1 MINRDHNPSGPN
13 TMFSRNFKLMTLNM
27 GISRFGVSSFNL
39 MIIWVLLYE
48 THSPFLSG
56 LGDGILS
63 LPLFFSFIFGAL
75 IDKSSRKKEIAI
87 WSGVARAVSLFTIFL
102 GFYVNNVMLIVVSIY
117 TSGFLIG
124 LTSDILNSVRAS
136 WTKKFLSEEQYKSG
150 SSIQQTVSSMAEG
163 AGYIASGLL
172 LVFGFLESFI
182 SMFVIFIISLVPLLI
197 MRVEEST
204 EGKSA
209 MESII
214 EGLKFIRE
222 NKAIMQVMVIALLGN
237 MIFGMAGIL
246 FTSLVQ
252 IHFKISPIYVSIIF
266 FIFIVG
272 MVIGAMF
279 SRNVKGKVGNI
290 AIGLYA
296 IMGISLMSISILN
309 NIFLIIVP
317 ALVIGF
323 VIGIIN
329 VVLNT
334 AILKLLP
341 ETMMARI
348 QGAFNTFS
356 LATTFVSGMVGGI
369 LIQLTSATES
379 FLIIGIL
386 IIAIT
391 PLWLLFRE
399 LASIRI

>member
-102 GFYVNNVMLIVVSIY
+102 GFYVNNIMLIVVSIY

-348 QGAFNTFS
+348 Q
-356 LATTFVSGMVGGI
+356 VR
-369 LIQLTSATES
+369 LIHFLLLQHS
-379 FLIIGIL
+379 FLV
-386 IIAIT
+386 
-391 PLWLLFRE
+391 WLGVY
-399 LASIRI
+399 